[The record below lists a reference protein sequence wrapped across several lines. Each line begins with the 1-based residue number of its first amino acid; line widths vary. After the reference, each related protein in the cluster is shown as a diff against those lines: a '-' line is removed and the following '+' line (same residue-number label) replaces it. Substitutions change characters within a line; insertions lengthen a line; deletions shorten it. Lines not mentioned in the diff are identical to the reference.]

1 MRYHAREMKTILITG
16 STDGLGLATAK
27 MLAKHGV
34 RVLLHGRNGD
44 KVKQARASILEAT
57 GIDCPDGYAADLS
70 QLKAVVALA
79 EQVKHEHPR
88 LDVLINNAGV
98 YQLAQPLTESGVDA
112 RLIVNMV
119 APYLLTRELMPCFG
133 AASRVVNVTSAAQS
147 PVELEALRGRQA
159 LAADVAYAES
169 KLGLLMW
176 TRALAA
182 KTHSGLVLVAVNPK
196 SFLGTSMVRE
206 AYGIEGS
213 DVSVGVNILLRA
225 ALAPEFM
232 EANGLYYDNDSK
244 RFASPHPDA
253 LNASRCDA
261 LLAAMNQLI
270 TNQLGEDGI
279 HR

>member
-1 MRYHAREMKTILITG
+1 MKTILITG

-34 RVLLHGRNGD
+34 RVLLHGRNLD
-44 KVKQARASILEAT
+44 KVKQARARIFEAT

-70 QLKAVVALA
+70 QLKQVLALA
-79 EQVKHEHPR
+79 DTIKKEHTH
-88 LDVLINNAGV
+88 LDALINNAGV
-98 YQLAQPLTESGVDA
+98 YKLAQPLTDSGVDA
-112 RLIVNMV
+112 RLMVNMV

-147 PVELEALRGRQA
+147 PPSLEALRAHQT
-159 LAADVAYAES
+159 LSADEAYAQS

-182 KTHSGLVLVAVNPK
+182 RTHSGLVLVAVNPK

-213 DVSVGVNILLRA
+213 DVSVGANILMRA

-232 EANGLYYDNDSK
+232 EANGQYYDNDSK
-244 RFASPHPDA
+244 RFAQPHPDA
-253 LNASRCDA
+253 LNASKCDA
-261 LLAAMNQLI
+261 LVAAMNQLI
-270 TNQLGEDGI
+270 TNQLQ
-279 HR
+279 